1 MPTVPN
7 NIAMRTVLERL
18 GFVAEGMTN
27 ELGLEFVFYV
37 VTRDAW
43 IRANGDWQS

>member
-1 MPTVPN
+1 MPTVSTN
-7 NIAMRTVLERL
+7 RAMRTVLERL
-18 GFVAEGMTN
+18 GFVAEGTVH

-43 IRANGDWQS
+43 SAVGIPPA

>member
-1 MPTVPN
+1 MPTVSTN
-7 NIAMRTVLERL
+7 RAMRIVLERL
-18 GFVAEGMTN
+18 GFVAEGTVH

-43 IRANGDWQS
+43 SAAGIPPA